1 MPHVSGRQLWSLGRI
16 RLGRELRVAN
26 CSLFNKQMWVGAPAF
41 AGFCDVKS
49 WSHGQLQG
57 IHMVSINMNMERC
70 AHDGPHKLI
79 WVDFNT
85 ILSEGEGK
93 TGYKSRREAGQEVS
107 ARIWTWDDG
116 GLHKS
121 RATQIGFTRHF
132 NVIST
137 EFINDLVIGFKAID
151 DSVSFCFW
159 NSESEIIQAGLS
171 LTTHRWGMICTPAL
185 PTSTSR
191 LLDYSHLLLAFQ
203 TRWMGECL

>member
-26 CSLFNKQMWVGAPAF
+26 CSLFNKQVWVGAPAF

-70 AHDGPHKLI
+70 VHDGPHKLI

-93 TGYKSRREAGQEVS
+93 AGYKSCREAGQEVN

-121 RATQIGFTRHF
+121 RDTQIGFTRHF

-137 EFINDLVIGFKAID
+137 EFINDLVIEFKVMD
-151 DSVSFCFW
+151 DSVSFLLLKQRVW
-159 NSESEIIQAGLS
+159 DHPGWTQPHYTQMEYDLHSS
-171 LTTHRWGMICTPAL
+171 LPI
-185 PTSTSR
+185 STSR
-191 LLDYSHLLLAFQ
+191 LLDYSHLLLAFE

>member
-70 AHDGPHKLI
+70 VHDGPHKLI

-93 TGYKSRREAGQEVS
+93 AGYKSCREAGQEVN

-121 RATQIGFTRHF
+121 RDTQIGFTRHF

-137 EFINDLVIGFKAID
+137 EFINDLVIEFKVMD
-151 DSVSFCFW
+151 DSCFVSAFETASLRSSRLDSTSLHTDGVWSALLSTHLYLPIAGLQPPTSSFW
-159 NSESEIIQAGLS
+159 N
-171 LTTHRWGMICTPAL
+171 
-185 PTSTSR
+185 
-191 LLDYSHLLLAFQ
+191 
-203 TRWMGECL
+203 